1 MGQVVEVGEQ
11 QVKHTYTPVE
21 PDQTNGVFDIYTSH
35 DKEPTYTTD
44 EGCTHLGKLMVDMPD
59 TSKGMDRGVIVH
71 MTFSGTEIAVT
82 AVDRDNPERAVT
94 TNVDF
99 LG

>member
-1 MGQVVEVGEQ
+1 MVEVGEPQ
-11 QVKHTYTPVE
+11 MKRTYKLVE
-21 PDQTNGVFDIYTSH
+21 PDQTNVEFDIYTSN

-44 EGCTHLGKLMVDMPD
+44 EGCTHLGTLTIDMPD
-59 TSKGMDRGVIVH
+59 TSRGMDREVIVH

-82 AVDRDNPERAVT
+82 AVDPDNPERAVT